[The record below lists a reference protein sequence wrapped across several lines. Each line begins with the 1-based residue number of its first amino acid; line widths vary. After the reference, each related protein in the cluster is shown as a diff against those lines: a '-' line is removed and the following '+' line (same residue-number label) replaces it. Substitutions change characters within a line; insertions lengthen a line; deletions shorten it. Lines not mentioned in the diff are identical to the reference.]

1 MPLLLQE
8 TPLACAP
15 ATASSSSSLSSI
27 LLGRVF
33 SYGQQEIVFKS
44 DEILIGAC

>member
-8 TPLACAP
+8 NPLACAP

-27 LLGRVF
+27 LLGLLTLL
-33 SYGQQEIVFKS
+33 Q
-44 DEILIGAC
+44 